1 MSSLLVRSRLRWD
14 SIPKPGE
21 YQLDRWFH
29 HPTVCR
35 KQTKKSLSLKE
46 FFLCPSLLLKL
57 FKYKKN
63 YNKTQKL
70 KDSFLFYFFNFDDYW
85 FDCVYLWNVQW
96 AAVGL
101 TNSLTSCCEPI
112 SHSATPASS
121 YIWHHTHI
129 VLCHS
134 LTQQCFSRETIF
146 MLLFDTSWP
155 RRDILFS
162 KTLQHYTVQQMAP

>member
-70 KDSFLFYFFNFDDYW
+70 KDTFLFYFFNFDDYW
-85 FDCVYLWNVQW
+85 FDGCLFVKCPMGCGWFNKFSYFLLWTHQSLSHTGIQLYL
-96 AAVGL
+96 APHSHCSL
-101 TNSLTSCCEPI
+101 PLLNSTMFLSWDYI
-112 SHSATPASS
+112 YASFR
-121 YIWHHTHI
+121 HI
-129 VLCHS
+129 V
-134 LTQQCFSRETIF
+134 T
-146 MLLFDTSWP
+146 
-155 RRDILFS
+155 
-162 KTLQHYTVQQMAP
+162 